1 MRETSVYLSL
11 WSRKWLRVLS
21 WTIVVVLI
29 LISLP
34 FLVEI
39 LIRLADWMPRFLP
52 QSSHLWEVSPWMS

>member
-21 WTIVVVLI
+21 WTVVVVLL

-52 QSSHLWEVSPWMS
+52 QPSHLWEVSPWMS